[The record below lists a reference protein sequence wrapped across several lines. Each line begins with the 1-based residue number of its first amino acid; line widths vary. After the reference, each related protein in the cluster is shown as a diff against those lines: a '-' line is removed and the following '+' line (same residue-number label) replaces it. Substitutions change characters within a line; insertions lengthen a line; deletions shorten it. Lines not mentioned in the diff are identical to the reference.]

1 MTSFLFTSSDKLIT
15 LIWVIH
21 HVPLAN
27 RNTWDQISKD
37 VLKLCILQWN
47 KFIWNISSFDY
58 QQYEYITTSG
68 LILNACV
75 YKSIIIQ
82 LKTSVIM
89 VHCAL
94 NYGSPKNI
102 FFRKKHYDKKK
113 YVWCATTKTLKGLF
127 MAYLSARNDYENC
140 SCSKISLKTIRK
152 PPCA

>member
-37 VLKLCILQWN
+37 VVKLCILQWK
-47 KFIWNISSFDY
+47 KFILR
-58 QQYEYITTSG
+58 EHITTSC
-68 LILNACV
+68 LILNACI
-75 YKSIIIQ
+75 YKSIIKQ
-82 LKTSVIM
+82 LLTSIIM
-89 VHCAL
+89 VQFAL
-94 NYGSPKNI
+94 NYGSPKTI
-102 FFRKKHYDKKK
+102 FFGKKHYDKKK

-140 SCSKISLKTIRK
+140 SCSKISLKTRRK